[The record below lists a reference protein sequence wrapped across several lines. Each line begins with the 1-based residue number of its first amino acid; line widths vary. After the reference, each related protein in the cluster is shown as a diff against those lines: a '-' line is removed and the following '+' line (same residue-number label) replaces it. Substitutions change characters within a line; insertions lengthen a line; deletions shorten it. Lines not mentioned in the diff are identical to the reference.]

1 MPDPTL
7 PQSTAQARP
16 AAATP
21 AAAGPALRASAVA
34 KTYGAVKALQPTS
47 LELAPGEVHALVG
60 ENGSGKSTFVG
71 IVSGTVTPDAGTVE
85 IGGRACRSHTPW
97 EAIRRGALT
106 VFQDGSVIAELSI
119 AQNLYLGTP
128 AAGRPAYREV
138 NAWARRQLEEFG
150 LGRMSPKLP
159 AGRLSAA
166 DRQLLEIARAMMARP
181 TVLLL
186 DEATSALDAAGV
198 DVALGLMRKAAAA
211 GSAVLFVTHRLSE
224 VFRVADRISVLRDG
238 QYRGTHDPA
247 SIDQDGLVE
256 LMAGRSVK
264 VEFPPVAAQ
273 IGEAILEAKGLEGEG
288 YGPLDLRL
296 RRGEI
301 LGIAGADGNGQLQ
314 LLGDLAAIADPK
326 GDLVVE
332 GRPVRTF
339 GQAWDAGVAYLSSDR
354 RDESLFQTLPIRENL
369 VAGVLGKL
377 SQGGVVTKA
386 REDRQVEESI
396 DRYGIKLG
404 SPEEPMTSLS
414 GGNQQKVALGK
425 VLETGPRVL
434 LCDEPT
440 QGVDVRS
447 RLEIYRMLRDGA
459 EAGLAVV
466 IVSSDAAELAGL
478 CDRVIVL
485 SRGQIVAEM
494 QAEGSSEESIV
505 HAFTGHESGAGD
517 DALEQPTGSA
527 PGSSVPAAVRSP
539 WARLRDFVG
548 RHEDLARLSLLA
560 LILVLLGAYTQNRES
575 TFLTPAGIYNVLLLA
590 LPLAAVAAAQFVVMF
605 IGGIDLSVAGTMGVT
620 VCLLSFWVQSGSTA
634 VALILA
640 LLIGIGVGTLIGIGN
655 STLIERL
662 QISPVIATIATLGIL
677 QGIGLTLRPTAAG
690 SIDLGLTEL
699 LTKKVWVFPLP
710 LIVLAVLFVLAD
722 WLMRSTGTGLRLRA
736 VGLNSQFAYRLGVN
750 APRLRQLSYVICAA
764 LAGVAGV
771 ILAGQ
776 VGVGDSTVGNQY
788 LLLAVAAPI
797 LGGAGLLG
805 GRGTFIGCGLGAV
818 LLALGLTLPTTLNL
832 GEGWNYILTGGLTL
846 IALTI
851 YTQGVATTI
860 SLRARSF
867 ARRLSSLRPRAA

>member
-1 MPDPTL
+1 
-7 PQSTAQARP
+7 
-16 AAATP
+16 
-21 AAAGPALRASAVA
+21 
-34 KTYGAVKALQPTS
+34 
-47 LELAPGEVHALVG
+47 
-60 ENGSGKSTFVG
+60 
-71 IVSGTVTPDAGTVE
+71 
-85 IGGRACRSHTPW
+85 
-97 EAIRRGALT
+97 
-106 VFQDGSVIAELSI
+106 
-119 AQNLYLGTP
+119 
-128 AAGRPAYREV
+128 
-138 NAWARRQLEEFG
+138 
-150 LGRMSPKLP
+150 
-159 AGRLSAA
+159 
-166 DRQLLEIARAMMARP
+166 
-181 TVLLL
+181 
-186 DEATSALDAAGV
+186 
-198 DVALGLMRKAAAA
+198 
-211 GSAVLFVTHRLSE
+211 
-224 VFRVADRISVLRDG
+224 
-238 QYRGTHDPA
+238 
-247 SIDQDGLVE
+247 
-256 LMAGRSVK
+256 
-264 VEFPPVAAQ
+264 
-273 IGEAILEAKGLEGEG
+273 
-288 YGPLDLRL
+288 
-296 RRGEI
+296 
-301 LGIAGADGNGQLQ
+301 
-314 LLGDLAAIADPK
+314 
-326 GDLVVE
+326 
-332 GRPVRTF
+332 
-339 GQAWDAGVAYLSSDR
+339 
-354 RDESLFQTLPIRENL
+354 
-369 VAGVLGKL
+369 
-377 SQGGVVTKA
+377 
-386 REDRQVEESI
+386 
-396 DRYGIKLG
+396 
-404 SPEEPMTSLS
+404 
-414 GGNQQKVALGK
+414 
-425 VLETGPRVL
+425 
-434 LCDEPT
+434 
-440 QGVDVRS
+440 
-447 RLEIYRMLRDGA
+447 
-459 EAGLAVV
+459 
-466 IVSSDAAELAGL
+466 
-478 CDRVIVL
+478 
-485 SRGQIVAEM
+485 
-494 QAEGSSEESIV
+494 
-505 HAFTGHESGAGD
+505 
-517 DALEQPTGSA
+517 
-527 PGSSVPAAVRSP
+527 
-539 WARLRDFVG
+539 
-548 RHEDLARLSLLA
+548 
-560 LILVLLGAYTQNRES
+560 
-575 TFLTPAGIYNVLLLA
+575 
-590 LPLAAVAAAQFVVMF
+590 MF

>member
-7 PQSTAQARP
+7 PQSTTPPRP
-16 AAATP
+16 AAASS
-21 AAAGPALRASAVA
+21 AAAGPALRAAEVS
-34 KTYGAVKALQPTS
+34 KTYGRVKALQPTT

-71 IVSGTVTPDAGTVE
+71 IVSGTVAPDTGAVE
-85 IGGRACRSHTPW
+85 VGGRACRAHTPW
-97 EAIRRGALT
+97 ESQRLGALT
-106 VFQDGSVIAELSI
+106 VFQDGSVIPELSI

-128 AAGRPAYREV
+128 AARRPAYREV
-138 NAWARRQLEEFG
+138 NAWARGQLEEFG
-150 LGRMSPKLP
+150 LGRLAPKLP
-159 AGRLSAA
+159 AGKLSAA
-166 DRQLLEIARAMMARP
+166 DRQLLEIARAMMAGP

-198 DVALGLMRKAAAA
+198 DAALGLMRKAAAA

-238 QYRGTHDPA
+238 RYRGTHDPA
-247 SIDQDGLVE
+247 AIDQDGLVE
-256 LMAGRSVK
+256 LMAGRSVN

-273 IGEAILEAKGLEGEG
+273 VGEPILEAKGLAGDG

-314 LLGDLAAIADPK
+314 LLGDLAALADPK
-326 GDLVVE
+326 GELTVE

-354 RDESLFQTLPIRENL
+354 REESLFQTLPIRENL

-425 VLETGPRVL
+425 VLETAPRVL

-459 EAGLAVV
+459 EAGLAVI

-505 HAFTGHESGAGD
+505 HAFAGHQSDGAERRQAG
-517 DALEQPTGSA
+517 AVAPAPT
-527 PGSSVPAAVRSP
+527 AVRSP
-539 WARLRDFVG
+539 WTRVRDFVG

-560 LILVLLGAYTQNRES
+560 LILVLLGAYTQSRES
-575 TFLTPAGIYNVLLLA
+575 TFLTPAGVYNVLLLA

-605 IGGIDLSVAGTMGVT
+605 IGGIDLSVAGTMAVT
-620 VCLLSFWVQSGSTA
+620 VCLLSFWVQSDSTA
-634 VALILA
+634 VALVLSLA
-640 LLIGIGVGTLIGIGN
+640 IGIGVGILIGLGN

-677 QGIGLTLRPTAAG
+677 QGVSLTLRPTAAG

-699 LTKKVWVFPLP
+699 LTQKVWVLPLP
-710 LIVLAVLFVLAD
+710 LIVIGALFLLAD

-736 VGLNSQFAYRLGVN
+736 VGLNAQFAYRLGVN
-750 APRLRQLSYVICAA
+750 APRLRQLSYVVCGA

-776 VGVGDSTVGNQY
+776 VGVGDATVGNQY

-797 LGGAGLLG
+797 LGGASLLG
-805 GRGTFIGCGLGAV
+805 GRGTFIGCGLGSV

-860 SLRARSF
+860 SLRARSL
-867 ARRLSSLRPRAA
+867 ARRLSSLRLRAA